1 MLSAAPNGI
10 WPCRV
15 SIFVVATE
23 DAGKGCQITQLKG
36 TPNEPIAYEKR
47 VSPLCSTFSGAVS
60 APCMSGQSTEL
71 ASSIR
76 PPGSAL

>member
-1 MLSAAPNGI
+1 MRGYELKLLQLPFGI

-23 DAGKGCQITQLKG
+23 DAGKGCQVTQLKG

-47 VSPLCSTFSGAVS
+47 VSFSCSTSLGAV
-60 APCMSGQSTEL
+60 CM
-71 ASSIR
+71 
-76 PPGSAL
+76 P